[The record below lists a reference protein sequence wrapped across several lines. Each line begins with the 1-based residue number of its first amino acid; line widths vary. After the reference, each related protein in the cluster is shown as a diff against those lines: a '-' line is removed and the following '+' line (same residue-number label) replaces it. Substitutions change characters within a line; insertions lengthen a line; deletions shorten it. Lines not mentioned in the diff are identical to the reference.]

1 MRKNNILITGG
12 LSKLGVEFIN
22 QNFENN
28 NFFIIYNSKEKLK
41 KFNLHKNKNIFF
53 IKINFKIKNNNI
65 LKILKNIP
73 KINILIFMSGYN
85 PGRKKIYNF
94 TKKNI
99 LDSFYI
105 NFYYHFLIL
114 QTIYKKMAK
123 LKNCQIINISSNS
136 ALTGGKMIYPYAS
149 MKSALSNILDALKED
164 QKYKVNKIKI
174 VNYYL
179 KNIKNYKIAAKKIIL
194 SKTK

>member
-1 MRKNNILITGG
+1 MKNNILITGG
-12 LSKLGVEFIN
+12 LSKLGIEFIN
-22 QNFENN
+22 QNLKNN

-41 KFNLHKNKNIFF
+41 KYKFFYKKKNIFF

-65 LKILKNIP
+65 LKIIKNIP
-73 KINILIFMSGYN
+73 KINILILMSGYN

-114 QTIYKKMAK
+114 QTIYKRMVK

-136 ALTGGKMIYPYAS
+136 ALTGGKKIYPYAS
-149 MKSALSNILDALKED
+149 MKSALSNILNALKED
-164 QKYKVNKIKI
+164 QKYSVNKIKI
-174 VNYYL
+174 VNYYF
-179 KNIKNYKIAAKKIIL
+179 KTIKNYKKAAKKIIL
-194 SKTK
+194 VKTK